1 MFDYWLLLTLT
12 LGIIGLFVI
21 VNKNINKEKD
31 IEEINVK
38 KDILRIKNVNIEEIE
53 KKFVLTLEKILK
65 RLRVL
70 VLRTDNGLSKS
81 LKKIRSQKNEK
92 DIFSISKLTS
102 YEVISDSDKETTRV
116 LEINYLESVKSNPNV
131 DNYLKLA
138 ELYMNCKDFNS
149 CHALLYK
156 AWELDKSNER
166 LLKMMKDLRD
176 IETKNTM

>member
-21 VNKNINKEKD
+21 VNKNIHKGKD
-31 IEEINVK
+31 TEETETKNS
-38 KDILRIKNVNIEEIE
+38 ILRIKNVNVEEIE
-53 KKFVLTLEKILK
+53 KKFVLALEKALK

-70 VLRTDNGLSKS
+70 VLRTDNGLSKF

-92 DIFSISKLTS
+92 DIFSFSKLTS
-102 YEVISDSDKETTRV
+102 YEVVSDSDRETTRI
-116 LEINYLESVKSNPNV
+116 LEINYLESVKSNPNI

-156 AWELDKSNER
+156 AWELDKSNDR
-166 LLKMMKDLRD
+166 LLKMLKDLRD
-176 IETKNTM
+176 IEIKKTM